1 MSNASTSAAQLG
13 LKDIL
18 AEGVVELVRELVDD
32 NGAAREDVQV
42 ERLERKDRRVALLL
56 DIGIGWASA
65 SDTVR
70 DRVGERGS
78 RLCRDSDSAAV
89 AMRVDCGAAAADP
102 ATAAELA
109 ETLRKSPVAEFR
121 SRQDGFKIRDLPHC
135 YHHHE
140 ACAECGGHGE
150 HACDNR
156 FCLHGEVTCPR
167 CRGDGRETCHSC
179 SGTGTA
185 IVQHQVRNHDGSYSC
200 QNGYCTC
207 GRCHGQG
214 RVGNCVQCSSRET
227 VPCLRCGGTQRV
239 ACSPCGATG
248 WFTHRR
254 WTWLTGSVSRSW
266 VFGKDAPDGFK
277 EAVKAIGITDLP
289 GTHAEAAA
297 TAVTSGA
304 GKCQMRLECVV
315 PHVRAEMRC
324 RGVGIRMD
332 AVGRSGKI
340 PLMPTFLDDLLGDVW
355 LEASRPA
362 APAAVIKA
370 ARSTRLSR
378 GVLEHVCGGG
388 KFDPQLVVAQ
398 FSGAVSEAMVRTL
411 HQMVDRSY
419 DRLGRSGVRRAWLIG
434 APAILAAAVASA
446 LYGNA
451 GWLPPDA
458 AWAAGWGVAI
468 APVIAVWL
476 AAGASGRRGVL
487 GAVGGRA
494 GRRPRQGAWPW
505 AAAILALGL
514 HAVVLGSLPGA
525 RALGLPLVEAPPP
538 GHAPGIAARG
548 GSAPPSAS
556 SAPPREGLMPSGLPR
571 LTARPEPPESETR
584 GTPAVW
590 RLETNLA
597 QLGIYRGP
605 PDGVPGSPA
614 MRRAIDDL
622 LRLVPDYRTAHIQEP
637 LELTVR
643 KVLRDDIRL
652 ALPADG
658 TLASPLSN
666 LARLNLSRDDL
677 VRLEAAAGRAWREP
691 SKEQSWRSADG
702 RRAGR
707 VVMAAAEVG
716 PVGSPCGRFYLEVEV
731 DGATDHAGPERA
743 CLAGGGWAPARW
755 HYGAN
760 WPPK

>member
-1 MSNASTSAAQLG
+1 MSNASTSAAQPG
-13 LKDIL
+13 LKDPL
-18 AEGVVELVRELVDD
+18 AEGVVGLVRGLVDG

-42 ERLERKDRRVALLL
+42 EWLERKGRQVALLL

-65 SDTVR
+65 SNTMR

-78 RLCRDSDSAAV
+78 RLCRDSDSAVA
-89 AMRVDCGAAAADP
+89 AMRADCGTAAADP
-102 ATAAELA
+102 ATATDLA
-109 ETLRKSPVAEFR
+109 EMLRKSPVAEFR
-121 SRQDGFKIRDLPHC
+121 SRQDGFKIRDLPYR

-140 ACAECGGHGE
+140 ACAGCGGHGE

-167 CRGDGRETCHSC
+167 CNGDGRETCRSC
-179 SGTGTA
+179 SGGGTVM
-185 IVQHQVRNHDGSYSC
+185 VQHQVRNHDGSYG
-200 QNGYCTC
+200 QQYERRTC
-207 GRCHGQG
+207 NACLGQG
-214 RVGNCVQCSSRET
+214 RAGHCLECRSQRT

-254 WTWLTGSVSRSW
+254 WAWLTGSVSRSW

-277 EAVKAIGITDLP
+277 EAVKAIGITNFP

-297 TAVTSGA
+297 TAVTPGA

-340 PLMPTFLDDLLGDVW
+340 PLMPTFLDDLLGDVR
-355 LEASRPA
+355 LEVSRPA
-362 APAAVIKA
+362 ATAAAVIKA

-411 HQMVDRSY
+411 HQTVDRAY
-419 DRLGRSGVRRAWLIG
+419 DRLGQSGVRRAWLIG
-434 APAILAAAVASA
+434 APAILAAAAA
-446 LYGNA
+446 PAFYRNA

-458 AWAAGWGVAI
+458 AWTAGWGLAI
-468 APVIAVWL
+468 APVAAVWL

-514 HAVVLGSLPGA
+514 HAAVLGSLPGA
-525 RALGLPLVEAPPP
+525 RAFGLPLVEAPPP
-538 GHAPGIAARG
+538 DHAPGIVARG
-548 GSAPPSAS
+548 GGSPPSVS

-571 LTARPEPPESETR
+571 LTARPELPESETR
-584 GTPAVW
+584 GTPTVW
-590 RLETNLA
+590 RLEANLA
-597 QLGIYRGP
+597 QLGVYRGS

-614 MRRAIDDL
+614 MKRAIDDL

-637 LELTVR
+637 FELTVR
-643 KVLRDDIRL
+643 KVLHDEIRL
-652 ALPADG
+652 ALPADS

-716 PVGSPCGRFYLEVEV
+716 PGSSPCGRFYLEVEV
-731 DGATDHAGPERA
+731 DGATDRAGPEHA
-743 CLAGGGWAPARW
+743 CLAGGGWAPAR
-755 HYGAN
+755 
-760 WPPK
+760 